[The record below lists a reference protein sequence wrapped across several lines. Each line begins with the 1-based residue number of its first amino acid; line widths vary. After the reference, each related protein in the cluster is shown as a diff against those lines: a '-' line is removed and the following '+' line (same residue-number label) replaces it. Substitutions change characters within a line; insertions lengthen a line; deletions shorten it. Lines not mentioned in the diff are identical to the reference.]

1 MVMKLKSVLVL
12 IPVIIFLASCESV
25 MTTQPM
31 GETVVQLSPEQWQ
44 GTWLH
49 QEGGLGIT
57 TVLDKDNGLLQAS
70 WIERQE
76 DGVKMELIKGTVRA
90 TGDMTFFV
98 AEDENQKGLF
108 LWARV
113 KKGDNYLIM
122 WSPNVEQFKI
132 LVGDGKLPGKVTE
145 GGVVLDE
152 IKPETIEM
160 IDDPSN
166 NLLIWTEPDIF
177 IRIGN

>member
-1 MVMKLKSVLVL
+1 MELKSIFFL
-12 IPVIIFLASCESV
+12 ILAIILLAGCESV

-31 GETVVQLSPEQWQ
+31 GEMVVELSPEQWQ

-49 QEGGLGIT
+49 HEVIVTT

-76 DGVKMELIKGTVRA
+76 DGNSMEVAKGTVRA

-98 AEDENQKGLF
+98 ARDENQKELF
-108 LWARV
+108 HWARV

-122 WSPNVEQFKI
+122 WSPNVEQFKTLI
-132 LVGDGKLPGKVTE
+132 KDGKLPGKVIE
-145 GGVVLDE
+145 GSVVLDE
-152 IKPETIEM
+152 LKPEAIQM
-160 IDDPSN
+160 IDDPSV
-166 NLLIWTEPDIF
+166 NLLKWKEPDIF
-177 IRIGN
+177 VRIGD

>member
-1 MVMKLKSVLVL
+1 MKLKSVFVL
-12 IPVIIFLASCESV
+12 IPVIIFLAGCESV
-25 MTTQPM
+25 LTTQPM

-49 QEGGLGIT
+49 QEFIVTT

-70 WIERQE
+70 WIEQRK
-76 DGVKMELIKGTVRA
+76 DGPHMEVVKGTVRA

-98 AEDENQKGLF
+98 AKDENQKELF
-108 LWARV
+108 QWARV

-132 LVGDGKLPGKVTE
+132 LIKDGKLPGKVTE
-145 GGVVLDE
+145 DGVLLDE
-152 IKPETIEM
+152 LKPEAIEM
-160 IDDPSN
+160 IDDPST
-166 NLLIWTEPDIF
+166 NLLEWKEPDIF